1 VSDSWL
7 SVLPDAIQ
15 ASVTATDSLTWTGT
29 VLAVLYVLLAL
40 RLSRWCWVAG
50 TGSSVLF
57 VVIYFNNAL
66 YYESLLNVLYAAL
79 GVYGWI
85 QWGKGKAEEAK
96 EVTRSSGR
104 YLLNG
109 SMIALAV
116 GMITGTITH
125 YFLRADLAYA
135 DATLSTFSIFA
146 TVLAA
151 GKKIENW
158 IFWIV
163 IDAVSAFVYI
173 LKGPTMYL
181 VAVLFIFYTC
191 MAIAGY
197 FSWKKKLQ

>member
-1 VSDSWL
+1 MNDSWF
-7 SVLPDAIQ
+7 SVLWNAIQ
-15 ASVTATDSLTWTGT
+15 ASIIATDSLTWTGT
-29 VLAVLYVLLAL
+29 LLAVLYVLLAL

-50 TGSSVLF
+50 TASSVMF
-57 VVIYFNNAL
+57 IVIYFNNAL

-79 GVYGWI
+79 GVFGWI
-85 QWGKGKAEEAK
+85 QWGKRETQGTE

-104 YLLNG
+104 YLLTG
-109 SMIALAV
+109 SMIALAI
-116 GMITGTITH
+116 GMVTGSITH
-125 YFLRADLAYA
+125 YFLQADLAYA

-191 MAIAGY
+191 MAVAGY
-197 FSWKKKLQ
+197 FAWKKKLQ